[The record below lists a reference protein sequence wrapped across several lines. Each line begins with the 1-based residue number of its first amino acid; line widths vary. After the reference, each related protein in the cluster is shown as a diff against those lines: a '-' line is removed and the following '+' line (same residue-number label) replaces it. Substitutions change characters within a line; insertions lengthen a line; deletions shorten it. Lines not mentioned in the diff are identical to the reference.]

1 MKKII
6 ALVVLATASFAASA
20 QTDSHS
26 QAKSQAN
33 AHQPPNG
40 HSVCHLLDPCEHVE
54 SDNSPASNGG
64 VLGGVLFGA

>member
-6 ALVVLATASFAASA
+6 ALVVLATASFAAFA
-20 QTDSHS
+20 QTDS

-54 SDNSPASNGG
+54 SDNSAASNGG